1 MIKIYLFCS
10 AGMSTSMLATRMQE
24 AADEQKKLVY
34 VEAIGFSHME
44 ETLQHDAPDII
55 MLGPQIK
62 YMYDEIVEK
71 YACYQR
77 PITMIESI
85 DYGMMDGEAVLQKAL
100 ALLP

>member
-24 AADEQKKLVY
+24 VADEQKVPAY
-34 VEAIGFSHME
+34 IEAIGFSHME
-44 ETLQHDAPDII
+44 ETLQSDAPDII

-71 YACYQR
+71 YSCYNR
-77 PITMIESI
+77 PIVMIESI
-85 DYGMMDGEAVLQKAL
+85 DYGMMDGEAVLRKAL
-100 ALLP
+100 ATQH